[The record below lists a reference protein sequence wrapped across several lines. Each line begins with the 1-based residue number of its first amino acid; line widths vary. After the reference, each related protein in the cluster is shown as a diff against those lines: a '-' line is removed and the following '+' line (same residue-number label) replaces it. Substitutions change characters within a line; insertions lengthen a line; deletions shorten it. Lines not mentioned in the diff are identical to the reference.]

1 MTNMNTLR
9 KKTIIFGAGGQ
20 LGSELMGLI
29 PDSLGVY
36 HATNEN
42 GLALEMSDYIRIED
56 LILKCR
62 PEIIVNATALT
73 NVDACETEKQ
83 KAISVNAEAVRHIAR
98 AASVTK
104 SYLVHVSTDY
114 VFDGR
119 TGMYKENSEPNPINY
134 YGLTKLLGDW
144 AALSYDDSL
153 VVRTSGVFGFKNNY
167 PKFVLNQLNSGKE
180 INAVKS
186 FYSPIHAR
194 LLAEAIVELIQM
206 RRTGVINV
214 AGPRISRY
222 DLAIELAKRMGVS
235 TDGISEL
242 DQNEMTWVAKRPYDS
257 SLDSSLSRKLLQ
269 GKYGDLDKNLKLLV
283 NG

>member
-1 MTNMNTLR
+1 MTNTNNIR
-9 KKTIIFGAGGQ
+9 KKIIIFGAGGQ
-20 LGSELMGLI
+20 LGSELMQMI
-29 PDSLGVY
+29 PDALNVY
-36 HATNEN
+36 HNTNEK
-42 GLALEMSDYIRIED
+42 GIALDVSDYIKIED

-62 PEIIVNATALT
+62 PEVIINATALT

-83 KAISVNAEAVRHIAR
+83 RAVSINAEAVRHIAR
-98 AASVTK
+98 AASVAK

-114 VFDGR
+114 VFDGK

-153 VVRTSGVFGFKNNY
+153 VIRTSGVFGFKNNY
-167 PKFVLNQLNSGKE
+167 PKFVMNQLKSGKE
-180 INAVKS
+180 VRAVKS
-186 FYSPIHAR
+186 FYSPIHAK
-194 LLAEAIVELIQM
+194 LLAEAVVELTQM

-222 DLAIELAKRMGVS
+222 NLAVEIAERLNVPIN
-235 TDGISEL
+235 GISEL
-242 DQNEMTWVAKRPYDS
+242 DQNEMTWTAQRPYDS
-257 SLDSSLSRKLLQ
+257 SLDSSLSKKLLQ
-269 GKYGDLDKNLKLLV
+269 DRYSDLDENLNLLI